1 MSNDNDES
9 MSAVTGLLKLGNES
23 SVTDKVPKWCS
34 KCNGMDHE
42 RRSSKLCKHHI
53 PRPKIVI
60 IPKVINDATLARKET
75 LRVKKC
81 MNNQEYRVKRLRYV
95 EDLELNITILQKK
108 LKEEELKKE
117 LQVSDHADIEKNL
130 KEKFAD
136 LEQKLIDSENVVE
149 ELKELVGLK
158 DVSLICRTMTIP
170 ESSGYQ
176 TRNTVVNICKSV
188 VNPYQNI
195 LIVLTAIETI
205 IDMNDK
211 NSNPNLRLQK
221 EYIKYN
227 FEWQPIYKKNEFVSA
242 ILSFKHNGICIPWLQ
257 VKKSDIIGANL
268 GLFILQDLP
277 QNFLIG
283 VYIGNKVKK
292 GNADVESNF
301 AIENSKGFKMDCPK
315 FPDLMMGM
323 GIHMGNDLD
332 FVVQDRIC
340 QYKLYVIKNDKLS
353 SLLEV
358 KKINVIRVRGI
369 KKLIRLMCGLKI
381 TKNNLR

>member
-1 MSNDNDES
+1 MN
-9 MSAVTGLLKLGNES
+9 GN
-23 SVTDKVPKWCS
+23 
-34 KCNGMDHE
+34 
-42 RRSSKLCKHHI
+42 RFI
-53 PRPKIVI
+53 
-60 IPKVINDATLARKET
+60 
-75 LRVKKC
+75 
-81 MNNQEYRVKRLRYV
+81 
-95 EDLELNITILQKK
+95 
-108 LKEEELKKE
+108 
-117 LQVSDHADIEKNL
+117 
-130 KEKFAD
+130 
-136 LEQKLIDSENVVE
+136 
-149 ELKELVGLK
+149 
-158 DVSLICRTMTIP
+158 
-170 ESSGYQ
+170 
-176 TRNTVVNICKSV
+176 
-188 VNPYQNI
+188 
-195 LIVLTAIETI
+195 
-205 IDMNDK
+205 
-211 NSNPNLRLQK
+211 
-221 EYIKYN
+221 
-227 FEWQPIYKKNEFVSA
+227 KKNELVSA

-381 TKNNLR
+381 TKKNLR

>member
-1 MSNDNDES
+1 MN
-9 MSAVTGLLKLGNES
+9 GN
-23 SVTDKVPKWCS
+23 
-34 KCNGMDHE
+34 
-42 RRSSKLCKHHI
+42 RFI
-53 PRPKIVI
+53 
-60 IPKVINDATLARKET
+60 
-75 LRVKKC
+75 
-81 MNNQEYRVKRLRYV
+81 
-95 EDLELNITILQKK
+95 
-108 LKEEELKKE
+108 
-117 LQVSDHADIEKNL
+117 
-130 KEKFAD
+130 
-136 LEQKLIDSENVVE
+136 
-149 ELKELVGLK
+149 
-158 DVSLICRTMTIP
+158 
-170 ESSGYQ
+170 
-176 TRNTVVNICKSV
+176 
-188 VNPYQNI
+188 
-195 LIVLTAIETI
+195 
-205 IDMNDK
+205 
-211 NSNPNLRLQK
+211 
-221 EYIKYN
+221 
-227 FEWQPIYKKNEFVSA
+227 KKNEFVSA

-358 KKINVIRVRGI
+358 KKNQRFNGKRIKEIDLINVWIKNYK
-369 KKLIRLMCGLKI
+369 KKLEVNRRTINTEKNLDFKSTKLNNANLHNNFGCALTKDVSSGHEI
-381 TKNNLR
+381 TYEYNWVVNV